1 MSNNQEYFS
10 RELNI
15 SGHHFNKQVMKKNE
29 PERIVQK
36 DNHAFDAIKYLIQ
49 THPAGPDGAE
59 IWDSMTKEQK
69 VKYMKLKKKYKA

>member
-1 MSNNQEYFS
+1 
-10 RELNI
+10 
-15 SGHHFNKQVMKKNE
+15 MKKNE

-59 IWDSMTKEQK
+59 IWASLTKEQK
-69 VKYMKLKKKYKA
+69 VKYPKRYSEEEEYYDPYLGGLT

>member
-1 MSNNQEYFS
+1 
-10 RELNI
+10 
-15 SGHHFNKQVMKKNE
+15 MKKNE

-59 IWDSMTKEQK
+59 IWESLTKEQK
-69 VKYMKLKKKYKA
+69 VKYPRNHRDEDEFLDPYLGGLT

>member
-1 MSNNQEYFS
+1 
-10 RELNI
+10 
-15 SGHHFNKQVMKKNE
+15 MKKNE

-59 IWDSMTKEQK
+59 IWENLTTEQK
-69 VKYMKLKKKYKA
+69 VKYPKGHKEEEYYDPYLGGLT